1 MNKLLKSRKALS
13 PVIASI
19 ILVAVTVAVSIAVAA
34 WMGAL
39 TFSFTKN
46 DQFQVNSMTFYGTSG
61 SATNAINMSIQNT
74 GSASWTIQTTA
85 QVNTPNTYTV
95 NAMFPTYNHNNN
107 KLNCTNGN
115 TINISII
122 NVGWVSGNQYSVTLL
137 LADGNKITYV
147 QGA

>member
-46 DQFQVNSMTFYGTSG
+46 DQFTVNSVTFYGT
-61 SATNAINMSIQNT
+61 TPTYTAINMTIQNT
-74 GSASWTIQTTA
+74 GASSWTIQSTA
-85 QVNTPNTYTV
+85 QVNSLTNV
-95 NAMFPTYNHNNN
+95 QVISILN
-107 KLNCTNGN
+107 KGLFNCTNGN
-115 TINISII
+115 TIKVSLLT
-122 NVGWVSGNQYSVTLL
+122 GATSGNQYSITLL
-137 LADGNKITYV
+137 LTDGNKITYV
-147 QGA
+147 AQAP

>member
-46 DQFQVNSMTFYGTSG
+46 DQFTVNSVTFFGT
-61 SATNAINMSIQNT
+61 TPTYTEINMTIQNT
-74 GSASWTIQTTA
+74 GASSWTIQSTA
-85 QVNTPNTYTV
+85 QVNSLTNVQVISMGNKPATP
-95 NAMFPTYNHNNN
+95 MSF
-107 KLNCTNGN
+107 NCTNGN
-115 TINISII
+115 AIRVSLIT
-122 NVGWVSGNQYSVTLL
+122 GATSGNQYSITLL
-137 LADGNKITYV
+137 LTDGNKITYV
-147 QGA
+147 ATAP